1 MGAVSQ
7 AIRLSEEV
15 VAGRMAQIGPDHP
28 DTLAAQLNLGNAL
41 AESGDL
47 GEARTRLTTAAY
59 GYANALG
66 PRHSRTLRALMNLAV
81 VIKQCGELELARG
94 LLAEI
99 TDEYEEM
106 YGLAHVSTL
115 RARVNLA
122 GCLCSMGR
130 HTDARDEYVAV
141 LEHSL
146 PAHPWFEEATMLAS
160 QLDGESKMIGD

>member
-1 MGAVSQ
+1 
-7 AIRLSEEV
+7 
-15 VAGRMAQIGPDHP
+15 MAQIGPDHP

-41 AESGDL
+41 AESGDV
-47 GEARTRLTTAAY
+47 GAARTLEMVVR
-59 GYANALG
+59 GYASALG
-66 PRHSRTLRALMNLAV
+66 PVHSRTLRALMNLAV
-81 VIKQCGELELARG
+81 VIKQGGELELARG
-94 LLAEI
+94 LLAEVA
-99 TDEYEEM
+99 DEYEEM
-106 YGLAHVSTL
+106 YGAAHTSTL

-122 GCLCSMGR
+122 ACLCSMGR